1 MSRPRKHSEPLL
13 VDVHGVEV
21 PATLRRQRGKAGNW
35 EVRWKMHGFPNERST
50 GTPVFEEAKRIAR
63 KILRGEEVIE
73 ARRRSEGMTIA
84 DFERVQKEYHA
95 GNARPEAGEST
106 LKELEGIWQSFLR
119 VCPVKTVQ
127 EVTEQVAV
135 QYLRRLKTMTNTEN
149 RRCKKKSTKP
159 LAIKTIQK
167 HIRTLAAA
175 WNLVREGHPER
186 VGGLHQHQMVQSN
199 PWEAIRKNVPKDPKD
214 LEDRDPVQFELEDND
229 LGRFL
234 DQFKDYPVGE
244 LFIITSLWCWGR
256 IDEMAKMEHG
266 WIQGDY
272 VVIPNSRAKR
282 GRGKVARLPPEIRE
296 RLEAVRDPDSNYV
309 FARWVEDVRRHAKRP
324 TRVLPFTPDRMVEQM
339 EGLIPNFANA
349 IGRPEITHHSLR
361 RTAMELGEEAELRM
375 AEKTSAEKL
384 QTTVGN
390 KRRNYTKGLGK
401 KAFTFADGLYAN
413 LTTALNDYPALATRL
428 GCEPLA
434 MLAER
439 EAEALLGRLTPIQRQ
454 RLAKRLLGGEA
465 DGEGHG
471 VA

>member
-1 MSRPRKHSEPLL
+1 
-13 VDVHGVEV
+13 
-21 PATLRRQRGKAGNW
+21 
-35 EVRWKMHGFPNERST
+35 
-50 GTPVFEEAKRIAR
+50 
-63 KILRGEEVIE
+63 
-73 ARRRSEGMTIA
+73 
-84 DFERVQKEYHA
+84 
-95 GNARPEAGEST
+95 
-106 LKELEGIWQSFLR
+106 
-119 VCPVKTVQ
+119 
-127 EVTEQVAV
+127 
-135 QYLRRLKTMTNTEN
+135 
-149 RRCKKKSTKP
+149 
-159 LAIKTIQK
+159 
-167 HIRTLAAA
+167 
-175 WNLVREGHPER
+175 
-186 VGGLHQHQMVQSN
+186 
-199 PWEAIRKNVPKDPKD
+199 
-214 LEDRDPVQFELEDND
+214 
-229 LGRFL
+229 
-234 DQFKDYPVGE
+234 
-244 LFIITSLWCWGR
+244 
-256 IDEMAKMEHG
+256 MAKMEHG